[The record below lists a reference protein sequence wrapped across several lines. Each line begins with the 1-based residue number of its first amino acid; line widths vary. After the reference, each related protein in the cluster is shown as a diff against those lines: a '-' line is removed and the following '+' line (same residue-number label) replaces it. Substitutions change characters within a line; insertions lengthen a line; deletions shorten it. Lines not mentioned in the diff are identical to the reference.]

1 MLVRF
6 GQGKKDPVIFGPTAV
21 VKTINQNGCRHTS
34 TQELGLCWRVTTLL
48 FFDLRRPLGS
58 FVCDVAANRQNT
70 HIVLVGFT

>member
-34 TQELGLCWRVTTLL
+34 TQELGLC
-48 FFDLRRPLGS
+48 
-58 FVCDVAANRQNT
+58 
-70 HIVLVGFT
+70 